1 MISKPSRLTIVGID
15 IVTSLLIV
23 SVLLLLGIPS
33 IKDVQAIEL
42 NSINEIISNF
52 TRNLYAGINDIVS
65 TAANSSN
72 SIMNSS
78 SIILS
83 NESNMT
89 SSQVV
94 ASSNVLKNNN
104 NVSGGS
110 IIANQ
115 VTSSNGV
122 CDSNI
127 IGGAG
132 NDTLSSTGV
141 CNDQLTGGLGGDK
154 FICGSG
160 TDTIRDFNSKEG
172 DIIIDQGNCES
183 IL

>member
-1 MISKPSRLTIVGID
+1 MISKPSRSTRGVID
-15 IVTSLLIV
+15 IIISLLIV
-23 SVLLLLGIPS
+23 VMLLLATPS
-33 IKDVQAIEL
+33 IKDVQAIEV

-52 TRNLYAGINDIVS
+52 TKNLYAGINDIVS

-72 SIMNSS
+72 SIMNFSNF
-78 SIILS
+78 ILS
-83 NESNMT
+83 NGSN
-89 SSQVV
+89 SQVV
-94 ASSNVLKNNN
+94 TSSNVLKNNN
-104 NVSGGS
+104 NNVSGGGS

-122 CDSNI
+122 CNSNI
-127 IGGAG
+127 TGGAG

-160 TDTIRDFNSKEG
+160 TDTIRDFSSKEG